1 VFRKKRN
8 ADTMPNIKVTRVI
21 TILAIAP
28 FDKPL
33 RSLGKKV
40 ELFEFPTCAFE
51 LPPCFPRAS
60 TTVMTMGVPDLT
72 FASQV

>member
-1 VFRKKRN
+1 MKRN

-40 ELFEFPTCAFE
+40 ELFELPTTRAFE

-60 TTVMTMGVPDLT
+60 TTVKTMGVPDLT